1 MVADDECGAEIKHFI
16 IRQCAEFFHGTLE
29 QRAVFMVCPV
39 KIFRFLQGK
48 KQAHFLIAAS
58 FGDFLGNI
66 FFHTDKTEMRIDGVF
81 VPVGRLPNQQLAPA
95 RAGDNIVLVP
105 RLFGFGQPVLQDVF
119 IIIGI
124 SYPKQAVCKT
134 AETVLPPIG

>member
-1 MVADDECGAEIKHFI
+1 MVY
-16 IRQCAEFFHGTLE
+16 
-29 QRAVFMVCPV
+29 PV

-58 FGDFLGNI
+58 FGDFSGNI

-81 VPVGRLPNQQLAPA
+81 VPVGQLPNQQLAPA
-95 RAGDNIVLVP
+95 RAGDNVVLVP
-105 RLFGFGQPVLQDVF
+105 RLLGFGQPVGQNVF
-119 IIIGI
+119 IIIGVG
-124 SYPKQAVCKT
+124 YPKQAVCKT